1 MLIEYNNHFPYHTRR
16 QPTSEVQHST
26 EFILR
31 YDSDPKDSLILFSLQ
46 ICMALMLTS
55 AGPDCGQICIVVI
68 FALKEAITE
77 ANSAECMRTAPLWN
91 NEKVQLISVSHMVRD
106 WLNPLWNNRSARV
119 PLLEYRQLMKIA
131 LRDEGG
137 TLFFIDC
144 NVWFYKAAFD

>member
-1 MLIEYNNHFPYHTRR
+1 MLIEYNNHFPSHTRR

-46 ICMALMLTS
+46 TCMALMLTR
-55 AGPDCGQICIVVI
+55 GWPDCGQIRIVVI

-77 ANSAECMRTAPLWN
+77 ANTAECMRIAPLWN
-91 NEKVQLISVSHMVRD
+91 NEIVAANQREPYGKGLTKSSVKH
-106 WLNPLWNNRSARV
+106 RSARV